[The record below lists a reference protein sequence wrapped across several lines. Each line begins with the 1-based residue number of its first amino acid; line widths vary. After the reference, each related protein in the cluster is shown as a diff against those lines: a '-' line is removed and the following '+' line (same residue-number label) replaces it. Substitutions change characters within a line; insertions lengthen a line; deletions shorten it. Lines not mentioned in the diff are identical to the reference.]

1 MIAVDV
7 TPAMTGRT
15 GIARYVN
22 ELVPA
27 MRAHGAQVRTFA
39 LGRSIVGVPPG
50 ARHVGVPLRVL
61 DAAWRTAG
69 RPPIER
75 LVGAATTVHASGPV
89 LVPARAPVVAVVHDL
104 APLDHPALHPARD
117 VAQLRRYVYGLR
129 HAAAVIAVSEAT
141 AARVVAAGVP
151 ARRVH
156 PVPNGCSPLPPATD
170 PPLPAGSYVLA
181 VGAPVPRKGFS
192 VLVRALPRLGGLGL
206 AIVGPRAVDDE
217 PLAALAASL
226 GVAERVHRAVDVDD
240 RALAGWYRDAAAV
253 VLPSVEEG
261 FGLPLV
267 EAQAAGVPVVASD
280 IEAFRE
286 VSGGHAAF
294 VPVGD
299 EGALADAILE
309 VAAGGAAI
317 VGRLRAALA
326 NAGRFTWDACAAA
339 TLAVHREV
347 SG

>member
-27 MRAHGAQVRTFA
+27 LRAHGAPVRTFA
-39 LGRSIVGVPPG
+39 LGRSIVGVPAG

-61 DAAWRTAG
+61 DRAWRATG
-69 RPPIER
+69 RPRIER
-75 LVGAATTVHASGPV
+75 LAGAAASVHASGPV
-89 LVPARAPVVAVVHDL
+89 LVPARAPVIGVVYDL
-104 APLDHPALHPARD
+104 APLDHPELHSRRD
-117 VAQLRRYVYGLR
+117 VAQLRRYVDEAR
-129 HAAAVIAVSEAT
+129 NAAAVVTISESTAT
-141 AARVVAAGVP
+141 RLVLAGVP
-151 ARRVH
+151 SERVH
-156 PVPNGCSPLPPATD
+156 PIPIGRTELPEPVA
-170 PPLPAGSYVLA
+170 PPLSRRSYVLA
-181 VGAPVPRKGFS
+181 VGAPVPRKGYRT
-192 VLVRALPRLGGLGL
+192 LVRTLPRLGDL
-206 AIVGPRAVDDE
+206 ALVIAGHRGVDDE
-217 PLAALAASL
+217 DLAALAASL
-226 GVAERVHRAVDVDD
+226 GVSGRLHRAVDVDD

-280 IEAFRE
+280 IEVFRE
-286 VSGGHAAF
+286 VSGGHAVL

-299 EGALADAILE
+299 DGAMADAILE
-309 VAAGGAAI
+309 VTAGGAAVDARI
-317 VGRLRAALA
+317 QAALA
-326 NAGRFTWDACAAA
+326 NAGRFTWGACAAA
-339 TLAVHREV
+339 TLAVHRQV